1 MSEIIVYFLY
11 SGQSRYGPLR
21 SSLDGGLDV
30 QEYNI
35 LSYPH
40 YKTCEF
46 HLAYGPPLD
55 GNLYKNLYTQ
65 GMIKIIFSA
74 LMLSDFLFILR
85 LFSII
90 YCNVIQN
97 IL

>member
-1 MSEIIVYFLY
+1 M
-11 SGQSRYGPLR
+11 Q

-30 QEYNI
+30 QEYDI

-46 HLAYGPPLD
+46 HLAYGPQLD

-65 GMIKIIFSA
+65 GKIIINSA
-74 LMLSDFLFILR
+74 YWWLLR
-85 LFSII
+85 EEKSL
-90 YCNVIQN
+90 
-97 IL
+97 LAK

>member
-11 SGQSRYGPLR
+11 SGQSRYGPFR

-30 QEYNI
+30 QEYDI

-74 LMLSDFLFILR
+74 LMLSDFLYL
-85 LFSII
+85 
-90 YCNVIQN
+90 YCDSFP
-97 IL
+97 